1 MTTYYLL
8 DVGYSNDE
16 EGDGLVV
23 GQEIR
28 INFEGLK
35 LKTKIEAIEFESET
49 DEEGKSKSDRFIF
62 LEHIKE
68 ESED

>member
-8 DVGYSNDE
+8 DVGYSEDE
-16 EGDGLVV
+16 EGDGLFV

-35 LKTKIEAIEFESET
+35 LKTKIEAIEFEVDT
-49 DEEGKSKSDRFIF
+49 DEEGGAKSDRFVI
-62 LEHIKE
+62 LSHVKE